1 VPERQWR
8 AVTAVEEHPGWDE
21 LSLECGHVT
30 RRPHRAG
37 RPVPKR
43 AHCGECMSVPFVYVR
58 MDALAGATWLSP
70 RQRVAA
76 VALAATELCTA
87 EALVLV
93 HGQRR
98 GAERYMQLGRPIMFG
113 AADSPW
119 VQVYPDTDA

>member
-8 AVTAVEEHPGWDE
+8 EVVSVEHHPGWDE

-30 RRPHRAG
+30 RRHARAS
-37 RPVPKR
+37 RPVPRR
-43 AHCGECMSVPFVYVR
+43 AHCGECMHVPFVYVR
-58 MDALAGATWLSP
+58 MDALRDATWLTP

-76 VALAATELCTA
+76 VALAATELCMA

-93 HGQRR
+93 HGQQR
-98 GAERYMQLGRPIMFG
+98 GAERYLQLGRPIIFG

-119 VQVYPDTDA
+119 VPVYPDSA